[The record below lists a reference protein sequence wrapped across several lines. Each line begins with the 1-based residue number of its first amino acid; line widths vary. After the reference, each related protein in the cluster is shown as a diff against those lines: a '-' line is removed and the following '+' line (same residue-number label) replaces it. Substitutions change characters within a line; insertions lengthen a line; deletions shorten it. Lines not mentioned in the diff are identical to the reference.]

1 MIIILKKCPFFLL
14 SPAFS
19 FFAGVLLN
27 PLGFHFDAHICYKE
41 KWEHPDPCLNIKSQD
56 TQLKIKNQTGYELFF

>member
-1 MIIILKKCPFFLL
+1 MHTHTIKFLL
-14 SPAFS
+14 SPPFS

-56 TQLKIKNQTGYELFF
+56 TQTKNKKPNRV